1 MYHVICNN
9 HARKNTMYKCQCT
22 SVSMKNVR
30 TLLDYV
36 HMTTYYRINGKH
48 PWVPIIHV
56 YIIIQFHI
64 KRHFSARLSVRVSNS
79 VQTIKCAIKY
89 FINNT
94 YHRLHHY
101 IPERSTQHH
110 TILHIT
116 KILHMKSFF
125 MPACHLRRKISYET
139 KLSHY
144 TLLHPYTLHT

>member
-1 MYHVICNN
+1 
-9 HARKNTMYKCQCT
+9 
-22 SVSMKNVR
+22 MKNFR

-36 HMTTYYRINGKH
+36 NMITYYRINVK
-48 PWVPIIHV
+48 PPRFPIIHF

-89 FINNT
+89 FIIIT

-101 IPERSTQHH
+101 ITERSTQDH
-110 TILHIT
+110 TIIHIT

>member
-1 MYHVICNN
+1 MPMYTCI
-9 HARKNTMYKCQCT
+9 YEKCPHPPRLR
-22 SVSMKNVR
+22 SY
-30 TLLDYV
+30 DYV
-36 HMTTYYRINGKH
+36 LYNQWQYLQ
-48 PWVPIIHV
+48 VPTIHF
-56 YIIIQFHI
+56 YIIINFHI
-64 KRHFSARLSVRVSNS
+64 QRHFSARLSVRVSNS
-79 VQTIKCAIKY
+79 VQTIKCTIKY

-125 MPACHLRRKISYET
+125 MPACHLRRKISHET

-144 TLLHPYTLHT
+144 TLLHPYTLHTKS